1 MDIYEIKGHTLEY
14 LDSIHCYVVDGVI
27 LPSITKILG
36 LKFKDKYKNVKKEV
50 LNKAAKRGTEV
61 HNAIENYCKN
71 GTESELREV
80 KNFKFLKK
88 QYKFEVLGNE
98 IPIIIFDDRGK
109 PIATG
114 RLDLV
119 LKDGE
124 KIGLGDIKRTSVLDK
139 EYLAYQLNLSETC
152 NNLDKCF
159 KSNFGK
165 KCDKCKDNA
174 KIFYKF
180 KLYRIG
186 YQQCYGTEIK
196 FLKGLHLRNE
206 VRKYIDIPI
215 NEKAAKEL
223 LNEYFKKNN

>member
-139 EYLAYQLNLSETC
+139 EYLTYQLN
-152 NNLDKCF
+152 
-159 KSNFGK
+159 
-165 KCDKCKDNA
+165 
-174 KIFYKF
+174 
-180 KLYRIG
+180 LYRIG

>member
-88 QYKFEVLGNE
+88 QYKFEVLDNE
-98 IPIIIFDDRGK
+98 IPIILFDDKGK

-124 KIGLGDIKRTSVLDK
+124 EIGLGDIKRTSVLDK
-139 EYLAYQLNLSETC
+139 EYLTYQLN
-152 NNLDKCF
+152 
-159 KSNFGK
+159 
-165 KCDKCKDNA
+165 
-174 KIFYKF
+174 
-180 KLYRIG
+180 LYRIG

-215 NEKAAKEL
+215 NEKAAKER

>member
-71 GTESELREV
+71 GTESELREL

-88 QYKFEVLGNE
+88 QYKFEVLDNE

-124 KIGLGDIKRTSVLDK
+124 EIGLGDIKRTSVLDK
-139 EYLAYQLNLSETC
+139 EYLTYQLN
-152 NNLDKCF
+152 
-159 KSNFGK
+159 
-165 KCDKCKDNA
+165 
-174 KIFYKF
+174 
-180 KLYRIG
+180 LYRIG